1 MYNVAVFGCGY
12 VGLVTAACL
21 AHMQNSVRCYDTDAT
36 KIRALQQ
43 GEVPFH
49 EPGLSHLVC
58 AQQAEER
65 LSFTHSAARAL
76 EHADVAFIAVGTP
89 TGPTGEADL
98 TYVRQA
104 AREIACCASGSL
116 IVVNKSTV
124 PVETADMVERIVSA
138 SGAGAA
144 RFSVASNPE
153 FLREG
158 SAIGDFLH
166 PDRIV
171 VGSQDER
178 AIRLLRELY
187 EPLGAPILV
196 VDVHTAEMIKY
207 AANAFLATKI
217 SFINEIANLCGAV
230 GADIDGV
237 VAGIGADARI
247 GRTYLEPGLGFGGS
261 CLPKDVAA
269 LAHVARRHAIEP
281 TMLDATLSVNRRQV
295 AAAMQLV
302 EEVAGDLCDAPIAV
316 AGLAFKGGTD
326 DVRDSPALVLVEAL
340 LTAGCIVA
348 VHDAYALTR
357 ARAAL
362 RERVRYCDSVY
373 DACAGASALIIAN
386 DDRSYQQLDWARV
399 ARQLRSGHVIDLRN
413 RLDPAVVRR
422 AGLQY
427 AGVGRCRTS
436 RIPQKEA
443 SS

>member
-21 AHMQNSVRCYDTDAT
+21 AHLRNNVRCYDTDAT
-36 KIRALQQ
+36 KIRTLTNS
-43 GEVPFH
+43 EIPFH
-49 EPGLSHLVC
+49 ESGLPALVC
-58 AQQAEER
+58 AQQAEGR
-65 LSFTHSAARAL
+65 LSFTHSAASAL
-76 EHADVAFIAVGTP
+76 ENADIVFIAVGTP

-104 AREIACCASGSL
+104 AREIANCASGSL

-124 PVETADMVERIVSA
+124 PVETADLVERIVTSHG
-138 SGAGAA
+138 SPGL

-158 SAIGDFLH
+158 SAITDFLH

-171 VGSQDER
+171 IGSQDER
-178 AIRLLRELY
+178 AIEVLRRLY
-187 EPLGAPILV
+187 EPIGAPVLV

-230 GADIDGV
+230 HADIDGV

-269 LAHVARRHAIEP
+269 LAHVARRRAIEP
-281 TMLDATLSVNRRQV
+281 TMLEATLAVNRRQV
-295 AAAMQLV
+295 AAAVHLI
-302 EEVAGDLCDAPIAV
+302 EETLGDPCECSLAI

-326 DVRDSPALVLVEAL
+326 DVRESPAVVLVEAL
-340 LTAGCIVA
+340 LTAGCTVA
-348 VHDAYALTR
+348 VHDAHAMRR
-357 ARAAL
+357 ARGVL
-362 RERVRYCDSVY
+362 RERVRYCASVY
-373 DACAGASALIIAN
+373 DACAGARALVIAS
-386 DDRSYQQLDWARV
+386 DDRSYAGLDWTRI
-399 ARQLRSGHVIDLRN
+399 ARQLESPNVIDLRN
-413 RLDPAVVRR
+413 RLDPAAVRR
-422 AGLQY
+422 AGLHY
-427 AGVGRCRTS
+427 AGIGRRFTS
-436 RIPQKEA
+436 RIAQKET
-443 SS
+443 SP

>member
-21 AHMQNSVRCYDTDAT
+21 AHMRNNVRCYDTDAT
-36 KIRALQQ
+36 KIRSLQH
-43 GEVPFH
+43 GEIPFH
-49 EPGLSHLVC
+49 EPGLAALVC

-65 LSFTHSAARAL
+65 LSFTHSASSAL
-76 EHADVAFIAVGTP
+76 DDAEVVFIAVGTP

-104 AREIACCASGSL
+104 AREIANCALRSM

-124 PVETADMVERIVSA
+124 PVETADLVERIVNASA
-138 SGAGAA
+138 VTGV
-144 RFSVASNPE
+144 RFCVASNPE

-158 SAIGDFLH
+158 TAITDFLH

-171 VGSQDER
+171 IGSDDRR
-178 AIRLLRELY
+178 AIEVLRNLY
-187 EPLGAPILV
+187 KPLGAPILV

-230 GADIDGV
+230 HADIDGV

-247 GRTYLEPGLGFGGS
+247 GPTYLEPGLGFGGS

-281 TMLDATLSVNRRQV
+281 TMLEATLGVNRRQITTALHLIEQV
-295 AAAMQLV
+295 V
-302 EEVAGDLCDAPIAV
+302 GDLCDAPLAL

-326 DVRDSPALVLVEAL
+326 DIRESPAVVLAEAL
-340 LTAGCIVA
+340 LTAGCTIA
-348 VHDAYALTR
+348 VHDAH
-357 ARAAL
+357 AL
-362 RERVRYCDSVY
+362 RRVRAVLHQRLRYCASVY
-373 DACAGASALIIAN
+373 DACAGARALIIAN
-386 DDRSYQQLDWARV
+386 DDRSYAKLDWVRIARE
-399 ARQLRSGHVIDLRN
+399 LDSPHVIDLRN
-413 RLDPAVVRR
+413 RLDPAAVRDAGLRYTGIGRRR
-422 AGLQY
+422 A
-427 AGVGRCRTS
+427 S
-436 RIPQKEA
+436 RIPQKET
-443 SS
+443 SQ

>member
-21 AHMQNSVRCYDTDAT
+21 SYLRNSVRCYDTDAT

-49 EPGLSHLVC
+49 EPGLPSLLR
-58 AQQAEER
+58 AQQVEER

-76 EHADVAFIAVGTP
+76 ESADIVFIAVGTP

-104 AREIACCASGSL
+104 AREIAACASGSL
-116 IVVNKSTV
+116 VIVNKSTV
-124 PVETADMVERIVSA
+124 PVETADLVERILS
-138 SGAGAA
+138 SNAA
-144 RFSVASNPE
+144 PALHFSVASNPE

-158 SAIGDFLH
+158 TAITDFLH

-171 VGSQDER
+171 IGSQEER
-178 AIRLLRELY
+178 AIVMLRRLY
-187 EPLGAPILV
+187 EPLGAPVLV

-217 SFINEIANLCGAV
+217 SFINEIANLCRAV
-230 GADIDGV
+230 QADIDGV

-281 TMLDATLSVNRRQV
+281 TMLEATLGVNRRQV
-295 AAAMQLV
+295 GAAVHLI
-302 EEVAGDLCDAPIAV
+302 EEAVGDLCDAPLAI

-326 DVRDSPALVLVEAL
+326 DIRESPSLLLVEAL
-340 LTAGCIVA
+340 LTAGCAIA
-348 VHDAYALTR
+348 VHDAYALGRVR
-357 ARAAL
+357 AVL
-362 RERVRYCDSVY
+362 RERVRYCTSVY
-373 DACAGASALIIAN
+373 EACAGARALVIAN
-386 DDRSYQQLDWARV
+386 DDRMYAKLDWARV
-399 ARQLRSGHVIDLRN
+399 ARQLQSRTVIDLRN
-413 RLDPAVVRR
+413 RVDPAALHR
-422 AGLQY
+422 AGLNY
-427 AGVGRCRTS
+427 AGVGRRSTS
-436 RIPQKEA
+436 SVKQKET
-443 SS
+443 SQ